1 VFLRVATKKTSN
13 NTYRYLQLC
22 DCVRINGVPRDRIL
36 FNFGNL
42 DRLSPSTL
50 SSLADKFGALA
61 GDGRVR
67 ASTLSTE
74 RVWEYGTA
82 AVALHLWDEFK
93 LSERLERLWA
103 SRRRSFDPVPYLQM
117 VVANRLIDPR
127 SKLGVFQWVER
138 VALPEAEKACS
149 LHQYYRSLDDLLQ
162 VKEPLEEELW
172 GASRDLFNL
181 EVDLVFYDITST
193 YFEGQGPESAAYGY
207 SRDKRSD
214 LKQVVVALACDR
226 KGFPIAHEVLPGNK
240 VDVTTVVPML
250 ETLGKRFAIRRC
262 VFVGDSGMVS
272 EENLKALDEAG
283 YGYVV
288 AVKRKKLSG
297 MEKMGEAPLSAYEET
312 GHGLRVLLGEV
323 DGELRRLGCCYSE
336 ERAKGQRSIREARV
350 GRGRQGLAKLKEMV
364 DKGYLKAADKIIA
377 RAAEHLVKTKAKR
390 YLEYSAKEGEFVFRV
405 KEEVIVEE
413 ERMDGK
419 YFLLVKAKEMKT
431 RDIVDAYYTLQEV
444 ERAFRDMKD
453 FLKLRPIYHWKERRV
468 KAHIFACVLAYLLE
482 KALEER
488 LERAKV
494 AVSARKALDLLSTIH
509 LVENRLGETTIRSIS
524 RPSPMAQSILKA
536 VGMPPLPST
545 VSYKAADPPSST

>member
-1 VFLRVATKKTSN
+1 MFLRVATKRTSN
-13 NTYRYLQLC
+13 KTYRYLQLC
-22 DCVRINGVPRDRIL
+22 ECLRIDGVPRDRVL

-42 DRLSPSTL
+42 DCLSSAML

-74 RVWEYGTA
+74 KVWEYGTA

-93 LSERLERLWA
+93 LSERLKRLWA
-103 SRRRSFDPVPYLQM
+103 GRRRSFDPLPYLQM

-138 VALPEAEKACS
+138 VALPAAEQACS
-149 LHQYYRSLDDLLQ
+149 LHHYYRSLDDLLQ

-193 YFEGQGPESAAYGY
+193 YFEGQGPENAAYGY
-207 SRDKRSD
+207 SRDKRPD

-250 ETLGKRFAIRRC
+250 DSLGKRFAIRRC

-297 MEKMGEAPLSAYEET
+297 MVEMGEAPLSTYEET
-312 GHGLRVLLGEV
+312 SHGLWVLLGEI
-323 DGELRRLGCCYSE
+323 DGESRQLACCYSE

-350 GRGRQGLAKLKEMV
+350 NRGREAFAKLKGMV
-364 DKGYLKAADKIIA
+364 DKGHLKAADKIIA

-390 YLEYSAKEGEFVFRV
+390 YLEYSAKEGEFTFKV
-405 KEEVIVEE
+405 KDEVIAEDE
-413 ERMDGK
+413 KMDGK
-419 YFLLVKAKEMKT
+419 YFLLAKAKEEMKA

-453 FLKLRPIYHWKERRV
+453 FLKLRPIYHWKEGRV
-468 KAHIFACVLAYLLE
+468 KAHIFACVIAYLLE
-482 KALEER
+482 KALGER
-488 LERAKV
+488 LERAKIT
-494 AVSARKALDLLSTIH
+494 VSARQALDLLSTIH
-509 LVENRLGETTIRSIS
+509 MVENRLGETSIRTISK
-524 RPSPMAQSILKA
+524 PSPMAQAILKA
-536 VGMPPLPST
+536 VGMPTLPTT
-545 VSYKAADPPSST
+545 VSYNEGPSCPE